1 MTQQSAPNL
10 LMLSG
15 DRDVSRGRKG
25 PFYYTLAALHRYWQ
39 RIDVIVPPQPDAAPQ
54 QPFPNVFIHP
64 SSGGKLSRARF
75 IAQRADTLLQ
85 ERANTALIV
94 SHDYGIFQQR
104 TRRGPF
110 SG

>member
-1 MTQQSAPNL
+1 MTQQSTPNL

-25 PFYYTLAALHRYWQ
+25 PFYYTLAALRRYWQ

-64 SSGGKLSRARF
+64 SGGGKLSRARC

-85 ERANTALIV
+85 ERKNMLSSSATTTA
-94 SHDYGIFQQR
+94 SSTTDAPRPG
-104 TRRGPF
+104 
-110 SG
+110 